1 MKAIVRRMNLPDAPT
16 PTKARRVED
25 WQMTFG
31 GKPPVMI
38 HITAPKNDEARKIG
52 QEKTQSRRKIS
63 DEVREQI
70 AEMFKSGMKA
80 REIADQLD
88 MKRNTVCHIW
98 ARWREEHGEN

>member
-1 MKAIVRRMNLPDAPT
+1 MKATVRKMNLPDAPT

-25 WQMTFG
+25 WQMIFG